1 MLTEINIKFMTRFR
15 FEVETCK
22 IKGFMKILALL
33 ISLSFLTFLLFMVEP
48 ELFNMNFF
56 AYTLVFDFLYVFT
69 IFLSKG
75 ENLKKLAILLSGNVL
90 SFIWNCLYPQLILS
104 YFHRYSISNRIF
116 QFINPVV
123 NAFWI
128 ISMWAFGFSLVTV
141 EKSVEDANL

>member
-1 MLTEINIKFMTRFR
+1 MTKFR

-22 IKGFMKILALL
+22 IKEFMKILALL
-33 ISLSFLTFLLFMVEP
+33 ISLSFLTFLLFMVKP

-75 ENLKKLAILLSGNVL
+75 EGLKKLTILLCGNVL
-90 SFIWNCLYPQLILS
+90 SFVWNCLYPPLILS
-104 YFHRYSISNRIF
+104 CFHRYSISNRIF

-141 EKSVEDANL
+141 QKSTEDTDL

>member
-1 MLTEINIKFMTRFR
+1 MTKFR

-22 IKGFMKILALL
+22 IEGFMKILALF

-48 ELFNMNFF
+48 ELFFNINFF
-56 AYTLVFDFLYVFT
+56 AYTLIFDFLYVFT
-69 IFLSKG
+69 IFLPKG
-75 ENLKKLAILLSGNVL
+75 ENLKKLAVLLCGNVL
-90 SFIWNCLYPQLILS
+90 SFVWNCLYPPLILS

-128 ISMWAFGFSLVTV
+128 ISMWAFGFSLITI
-141 EKSVEDANL
+141 EKSAEDTNL

>member
-1 MLTEINIKFMTRFR
+1 MTKFR
-15 FEVETCK
+15 FEVETRK
-22 IKGFMKILALL
+22 IKEFMKILALL

-48 ELFNMNFF
+48 EFFNMNFF

-75 ENLKKLAILLSGNVL
+75 EGLKKLAILLCGNVL
-90 SFIWNCLYPQLILS
+90 SFVWNCLYPPLILS
-104 YFHRYSISNRIF
+104 YFHRYSLSNRIF

-128 ISMWAFGFSLVTV
+128 ISMWAVGFSLVTV
-141 EKSVEDANL
+141 QKSVEDTDL

>member
-1 MLTEINIKFMTRFR
+1 
-15 FEVETCK
+15 
-22 IKGFMKILALL
+22 
-33 ISLSFLTFLLFMVEP
+33 MVKP

-56 AYTLVFDFLYVFT
+56 AYTLVFNFLYVFT

-75 ENLKKLAILLSGNVL
+75 KDLKKLAILLCGNVL
-90 SFIWNCLYPQLILS
+90 SFAWNCLYPPLILS

-128 ISMWAFGFSLVTV
+128 ISMWAFGF
-141 EKSVEDANL
+141 

>member
-1 MLTEINIKFMTRFR
+1 MFMGLTLVSMTKFR

-33 ISLSFLTFLLFMVEP
+33 ISLSFLTLLLFMLEP
-48 ELFNMNFF
+48 ELFNMNFL

-75 ENLKKLAILLSGNVL
+75 ENLKKLAILLCGNVL
-90 SFIWNCLYPQLILS
+90 SFVWNCLYPPLILS

-141 EKSVEDANL
+141 EKSAEDTNL